1 MTVQAGTRFGPYEI
15 VAPIGAGGMGE
26 VYRARD
32 TRLDR
37 SVAVKIL
44 PGQFA
49 GNEQL
54 RTRFERV
61 AKSISQLNHPN
72 ICMLHDVGENFL
84 VMELLEGETLA
95 DRIARG
101 PLPIEQ
107 VLRYGAEVAHA
118 LDAAHRRGIVHRNLK
133 PGNVMVTKSGTK
145 LLDFGLAKLA
155 AGNTGP
161 FGDGATRTSPLTSQ
175 GAILGTL
182 HYMSPEQLEGHDV

>member
-54 RTRFERV
+54 RTRFERE
-61 AKSISQLNHPN
+61 AKSISQLNHQN
-72 ICMLHDVGENFL
+72 ICTLHDVGENFL

-118 LDAAHRRGIVHRNLK
+118 LDAAHRHGIVHRDLK
-133 PGNVMVTKSGTK
+133 PGNVMVTKSGSK
-145 LLDFGLAKLA
+145 VLDFGLARGSVLEVSAEGETMQMAK
-155 AGNTGP
+155 
-161 FGDGATRTSPLTSQ
+161 PLT
-175 GAILGTL
+175 
-182 HYMSPEQLEGHDV
+182 